1 MQVQAERP
9 LATLNAPHANKNRHN
24 SFRRNA
30 HGPWTPIMLF
40 SKIDSAEATHVSV
53 LCYTLESITEP
64 YEDGQ
69 PRGPPAASRLQQT
82 VVVPG
87 NSTTQK
93 LRVTLC
99 ESSCAELWW
108 TASQVPVLLLPLRA
122 GGARTSSSPPAATL
136 AKTANH
142 ICHLG
147 KPASGSRSTTN
158 KFFYYLFLHVFIY
171 YVFCFCTMHDQQYPQ
186 TAPCALIN
194 GVALTFFNLFL
205 YLFLFFI

>member
-30 HGPWTPIMLF
+30 HGPWTRIMLF

-53 LCYTLESITEP
+53 QCYTLESITEP

-69 PRGPPAASRLQQT
+69 SRGPPAAPRLHKLLLCQATLQRKSSEWLFAS
-82 VVVPG
+82 PLAP
-87 NSTTQK
+87 NSDGQHK
-93 LRVTLC
+93 FRSCFFLC
-99 ESSCAELWW
+99 ALEARGPP
-108 TASQVPVLLLPLRA
+108 QVLLLRRWPRLPIIFAISVNPRA
-122 GGARTSSSPPAATL
+122 AHDPRPTS
-136 AKTANH
+136 
-142 ICHLG
+142 
-147 KPASGSRSTTN
+147 
-158 KFFYYLFLHVFIY
+158 FFYYLFLHVFIY

-186 TAPCALIN
+186 TAPCGLIN

-205 YLFLFFI
+205 NLFLFFI